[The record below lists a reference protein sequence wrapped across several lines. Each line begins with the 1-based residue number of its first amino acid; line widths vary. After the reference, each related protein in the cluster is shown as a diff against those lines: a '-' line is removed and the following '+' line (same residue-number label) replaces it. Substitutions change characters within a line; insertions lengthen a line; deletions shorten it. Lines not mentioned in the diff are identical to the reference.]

1 MDNNSKKQ
9 ISRRDFL
16 KIAGAAGVTTAGLAA
31 CNDGKNTA
39 GAENNIDGKPG
50 QMTYRTNP
58 KTGEKVSLLGFGM
71 MRLPFTEKNAEGQEE
86 IDQEMVNE
94 LVDYAFKHG
103 VNYFDTSPA
112 YCRGLSERA
121 TGIALARYPRDKYFI
136 ATKLSNFAPS
146 TRTREASMEMYHNS
160 LKYLQT
166 DYIDYMLLH
175 SVGGGS
181 DSMAEYEERYINNG
195 ILDFLIKEREAGRI
209 RNIGFSYHGD
219 IRVFDRLLSEH
230 DKYKWDFVQIQLN
243 YLDWRYAK
251 QINESN
257 TNAEYLYN
265 ELAKRNIPAIIMEPL
280 LGGKLANPSPQV
292 AKMLFDE
299 KTPVEWAMDFLWNR
313 EEVSLLLSG
322 MGAMEQVQSNIDY
335 ADKAEV
341 GMLTE
346 ENLDMLA
353 KTKDVFD
360 KMALVPCT
368 KCAYCMPCPFGLDI
382 PKTFEA
388 YNATASLGTDRAKA
402 IYAELNKG
410 ADQCKKCKKCEK
422 VCPQSIKISHT
433 MTEIAKIFAK

>member
-1 MDNNSKKQ
+1 M
-9 ISRRDFL
+9 
-16 KIAGAAGVTTAGLAA
+16 
-31 CNDGKNTA
+31 
-39 GAENNIDGKPG
+39 
-50 QMTYRTNP
+50 
-58 KTGEKVSLLGFGM
+58 
-71 MRLPFTEKNAEGQEE
+71 
-86 IDQEMVNE
+86 
-94 LVDYAFKHG
+94 
-103 VNYFDTSPA
+103 NYFDTA
-112 YCRGLSERA
+112 YVYHGGKSESFI
-121 TGIALARYPRDKYFI
+121 GGVLKPYRDKIHI
-136 ATKLSNFAPS
+136 ATKCPIWEVKCEEDFDRLLNEQLE
-146 TRTREASMEMYHNS
+146 R
-160 LKYLQT
+160 LQT
-166 DYIDYMLLH
+166 DYIDFYLMH
-175 SVGGGS
+175 
-181 DSMAEYEERYINNG
+181 A
-195 ILDFLIKEREAGRI
+195 LDKDRFKNVVEKFNLIDKLNKAKADGKI
-209 RNIGFSYHGD
+209 RHIGFS
-219 IRVFDRLLSEH
+219 FH
-230 DKYKWDFVQIQLN
+230 DDVETLKKIIDANPNWEFCQIQLN
-243 YLDWRYAK
+243 YINVKYQAGLEGLEYAHKKGLDMV
-251 QINESN
+251 
-257 TNAEYLYN
+257 
-265 ELAKRNIPAIIMEPL
+265 IMEPL

-292 AKMLFDE
+292 AKMLSDE

-353 KTKDVFD
+353 KTKEVFD

>member
-1 MDNNSKKQ
+1 
-9 ISRRDFL
+9 
-16 KIAGAAGVTTAGLAA
+16 
-31 CNDGKNTA
+31 
-39 GAENNIDGKPG
+39 
-50 QMTYRTNP
+50 
-58 KTGEKVSLLGFGM
+58 
-71 MRLPFTEKNAEGQEE
+71 
-86 IDQEMVNE
+86 
-94 LVDYAFKHG
+94 
-103 VNYFDTSPA
+103 
-112 YCRGLSERA
+112 
-121 TGIALARYPRDKYFI
+121 
-136 ATKLSNFAPS
+136 
-146 TRTREASMEMYHNS
+146 
-160 LKYLQT
+160 
-166 DYIDYMLLH
+166 
-175 SVGGGS
+175 
-181 DSMAEYEERYINNG
+181 
-195 ILDFLIKEREAGRI
+195 
-209 RNIGFSYHGD
+209 
-219 IRVFDRLLSEH
+219 
-230 DKYKWDFVQIQLN
+230 
-243 YLDWRYAK
+243 
-251 QINESN
+251 
-257 TNAEYLYN
+257 
-265 ELAKRNIPAIIMEPL
+265 MEPL

-292 AKMLFDE
+292 AKMLSDE

-353 KTKDVFD
+353 KTKEVFD

-422 VCPQSIKISHT
+422 VCPQSIKISHI